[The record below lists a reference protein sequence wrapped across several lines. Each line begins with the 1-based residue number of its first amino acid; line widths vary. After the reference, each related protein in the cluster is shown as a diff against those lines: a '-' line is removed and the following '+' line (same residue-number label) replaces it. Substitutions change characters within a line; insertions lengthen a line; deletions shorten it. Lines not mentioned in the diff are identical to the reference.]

1 MAVHLIFQSTLSDLI
16 ESLKLKGNPSAVW
29 KYQAVEADYQALLV
43 NAPHRSRRA
52 NDSRTTGDK
61 NPLPVGG
68 VKRNGHRCQHR
79 TGEVTGKLSD
89 HHRLQKR
96 AFIDSLEAGRV

>member
-1 MAVHLIFQSTLSDLI
+1 MAVHLIFQCTLSDLI
-16 ESLKLKGNPSAVW
+16 ESLKLKGNPSAVG

-79 TGEVTGKLSD
+79 TGEVAGKLSD